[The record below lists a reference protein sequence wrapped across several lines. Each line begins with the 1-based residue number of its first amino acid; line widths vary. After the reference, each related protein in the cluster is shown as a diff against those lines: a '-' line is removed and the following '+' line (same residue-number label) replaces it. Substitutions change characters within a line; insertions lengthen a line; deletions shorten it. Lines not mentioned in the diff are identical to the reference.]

1 MASTMKSIKKMKIL
15 IVDDSEDFRLLLEK
29 MLRKAGYDSLIFTE
43 SALEAF
49 DVLGLYNKKTT
60 QRIDIDLILM
70 DKIMPNI
77 DGIEAFSRIKSKRI
91 FNDIPVIMV
100 TVATEIASLRK
111 AFEAGAHDYITKPP
125 NEIEL
130 LARIRAALRL
140 KKEVDRR
147 KANSEEL
154 KIISME
160 LKAANEKLKSI
171 SMTDG
176 LTGISNRRSFDD
188 NFHRAWG
195 TAMRENRALSLILI
209 DIDNFKLY
217 NDTYGHM
224 AGDDCLKDVARSIN
238 TFIRRHGDIAA
249 RYGGEEFIIILN
261 ETGLTVSAPVSPVSF
276 IIILN
281 ETGLTGAETV
291 AEKMRKAIEDL
302 KIPHRASKTGK
313 YVTISLGVS
322 SLVPTKGY
330 SPESLLEA
338 SDKML
343 YKAKEAGRN
352 RTEVFQDASAIKRD
366 RPADKN
372 P

>member
-1 MASTMKSIKKMKIL
+1 MASTMKSIKEMKIL

-29 MLRKAGYDSLIFTE
+29 ILRKAGYRSLIFTE
-43 SALEAF
+43 SALAAF

-77 DGIEAFSRIKSKRI
+77 DGIEAFSRIKTKQI

-111 AFEAGAHDYITKPP
+111 AFDAGAHDYITKPP

-130 LARIRAALRL
+130 LARIRAALKL
-140 KKEVDRR
+140 KKEIDRR
-147 KANSEEL
+147 KADSEEL
-154 KIISME
+154 KIISLE

-188 NFHRAWG
+188 NFKRAWG

-209 DIDNFKLY
+209 DIDSFKHY

-224 AGDDCLKDVARSIN
+224 AGDDCLKSVAQSIN
-238 TFIRRHGDIAA
+238 TFVRRHGDIAA
-249 RYGGEEFIIILN
+249 RYGGEEFIIIMN
-261 ETGLTVSAPVSPVSF
+261 ETGLA
-276 IIILN
+276 
-281 ETGLTGAETV
+281 GAAEV
-291 AEKMRKAIEDL
+291 AEKMRKAIEKL
-302 KIPHRASKTGK
+302 KIPHRTSKTGK

-322 SLVPTKGY
+322 SVVPTKGS
-330 SPESLLEA
+330 SPESLLKT
-338 SDKML
+338 SDRML

-352 RTEVFQDASAIKRD
+352 RTEVFQEASAVKHD
-366 RPADKN
+366 RAADKN

>member
-1 MASTMKSIKKMKIL
+1 MASTMKSIKEMKIL

-29 MLRKAGYDSLIFTE
+29 ILRKAGYRSLIFTE
-43 SALEAF
+43 SALAAF

-77 DGIEAFSRIKSKRI
+77 DGIEAFSRIKTKQI

-111 AFEAGAHDYITKPP
+111 AFDAGAHDYITKPP

-130 LARIRAALRL
+130 LARIRAALKL
-140 KKEVDRR
+140 KKEIDRR
-147 KANSEEL
+147 KADSEEL
-154 KIISME
+154 KIISLE

-188 NFHRAWG
+188 NFKRAWG

-209 DIDNFKLY
+209 DIDSFKHY

-224 AGDDCLKDVARSIN
+224 AGDDCLKSVAQSIN
-238 TFIRRHGDIAA
+238 TFVRRHGDIAA
-249 RYGGEEFIIILN
+249 RYGGEEFIIIMN
-261 ETGLTVSAPVSPVSF
+261 ETGLA
-276 IIILN
+276 
-281 ETGLTGAETV
+281 GAAEV
-291 AEKMRKAIEDL
+291 AEKMRKAIEKL
-302 KIPHRASKTGK
+302 KIPHRTSKTGK

-322 SLVPTKGY
+322 SVVPTKGS
-330 SPESLLEA
+330 SPESLLKT
-338 SDKML
+338 SDRML

-352 RTEVFQDASAIKRD
+352 RTEVFQEASAVKQD
-366 RPADKN
+366 RAADKN